1 MVIVVPSPII
11 CHIAR
16 MASRLCIVWGLVVI
30 PGSLV
35 TARPVP
41 RAACPK
47 VSSRDWKY
55 RGAKRSILPKSVPN
69 EVPAK
74 VVSDHPV
81 ILLAI
86 SAMFLISPESNKS

>member
-16 MASRLCIVWGLVVI
+16 MASLLWIVCCLPVAI
-30 PGSLV
+30 L
-35 TARPVP
+35 PVP